1 MAEDK
6 ANKDYMFG
14 YNYRASARY
23 TLFNSRSIVRLMYLQ
38 SRSPTL
44 LDSATDRS
52 FTAPQYQPTKGG
64 LQDR

>member
-14 YNYRASARY
+14 YDYRASARY
-23 TLFNSRSIVRLMYLQ
+23 TFFNSRSIVWLMYLQ
-38 SRSPTL
+38 SRPPTL
-44 LDSATDRS
+44 LDPTTNWSSDTPYD
-52 FTAPQYQPTKGG
+52 QPTKGE